1 MGSIEGFARQVREIS
16 KLKFGPS
23 AYSAVGLYIIP
34 HKKESRNQNFGVG
47 WHSSSLMLKL
57 ICHVFAEGM

>member
-23 AYSAVGLYIIP
+23 ANSAVGL
-34 HKKESRNQNFGVG
+34 KK
-47 WHSSSLMLKL
+47 KK
-57 ICHVFAEGM
+57 AEIRILELGGI